1 VDQKIRG
8 ITVTI
13 NGDTTGLGKALD
25 TVKKKS
31 IGLNRELK
39 SVNKALNFN
48 PSSASLLTEKQKV
61 LADSVRAAREELKTL
76 EAAQADVEKMYA
88 SGDID
93 RGAYLEFQRQLE
105 AARANVERLQDQ
117 LVEFGGAAGQIMQQA
132 GKKVSEFGSTVEGI
146 GNKLMPISA
155 ATAAA
160 GAATV
165 KMAWDF
171 EDSMAKVST
180 IADTTEVPLE
190 DLQAAILELSDESG
204 IAAGEIAENV
214 YNAISAGQKTGD
226 AVNFVRHA
234 TDLAR
239 AGFADSGNSLDL
251 LTTIMNAYKL
261 EANEVTNVSDNLIAT
276 QNLGKTTVA
285 ELSSSMG
292 KIIPTANAANVSLD
306 QLCAGYALMTANGV
320 ATAESTTYMNSMLN
334 ELNKSGSTVAK
345 TLQDETGK
353 GFSDLMAEGYTLG
366 DVLGIVSVAADDQGL
381 KFTDMFGSAEA
392 AKAGL
397 ILLGNSVSDVENG
410 LVEAGGST
418 SQFNE
423 MLAGI
428 QAGAGGTESALE
440 KLETKNRKAQVAF
453 NLVKNA
459 ALDFGQ
465 VASGIL
471 APYVEQFAGVI
482 EKATDKLKNMDEG
495 QKKAVITFAAVV
507 AAAGPVLSVAG
518 KGISIVG
525 NLITTG
531 GKIVTTFQGASAAMK
546 AGASAFQLA
555 GAGAKIAGVA
565 ITVLTSPIT
574 WIVAGIAALV
584 AGFVLL
590 YNHCE
595 GFRNGVNAIA
605 SGIKTAWNASMD
617 ALKSTAQEKLSAVR
631 TAYEENG
638 GGIKGAAAA
647 AMEAVKG
654 AYTFGLTFIDKLTG
668 GKLSAIAEKFK
679 NSRVGQ
685 IWTSAMDTVK
695 NATAIG
701 MDALTTTAQTK
712 LDAVRS
718 AYEENGGGLKGIV
731 AATMTGIREAST
743 FGLDFIDNLTGGK
756 LSAIGEKL
764 RNSRVGQIWTSAMD
778 TVKNATT
785 IGMDALKTTAQEK
798 LSAVRTAYEEN
809 GGGIKGV
816 VAATMTGIQEAS
828 TFGLDFIDNLTGGK
842 LSAIGEKFRN
852 SRVGQIWTSAMDTV
866 KNTTALGMEAL
877 KTTAQ
882 EKLDAVRSAYEEN
895 GGGLKGIVAA
905 TMTGIQEANSFGLD
919 FVDTLTDGKLSSI
932 AERFQSKMNAAKTA
946 VTDTLDNIKSAFS
959 EKIEAARSAVAQG
972 IENIKNCF
980 KFEWSLPKLKLPHI
994 SITGEWGFNPPRV
1007 PTFGISW
1014 YKYGGILQGARI
1026 IGSLGDKYIGAGEAG
1041 PEAVLPLYS
1050 FYSELR
1056 NIITELVD
1064 RNAGPT
1070 EFNQYNSYYSPKDL
1084 SPAECARKTR
1094 DETRQLLKN
1103 VKRA

>member
-1 VDQKIRG
+1 MDQKIRG

-25 TVKKKS
+25 TVKKQS

-61 LADSVRAAREELKTL
+61 LTDSVRAAREELKTL

-306 QLCAGYALMTANGV
+306 QLCAGYALMTSNGV

-345 TLQDETGK
+345 TLQEETGK

-366 DVLGIVSVAADDQGL
+366 DVLGIVSAAADDQGL

-428 QAGAGGTESALE
+428 QAGAGGTESALD

-465 VASGIL
+465 VASGML

-731 AATMTGIREAST
+731 AATMTGIREAHT

-756 LSAIGEKL
+756 LSAI
-764 RNSRVGQIWTSAMD
+764 A
-778 TVKNATT
+778 
-785 IGMDALKTTAQEK
+785 
-798 LSAVRTAYEEN
+798 
-809 GGGIKGV
+809 
-816 VAATMTGIQEAS
+816 
-828 TFGLDFIDNLTGGK
+828 
-842 LSAIGEKFRN
+842 EKFKN

>member
-1 VDQKIRG
+1 MDQKIRG

-25 TVKKKS
+25 TVKKQS

-61 LADSVRAAREELKTL
+61 LTDSVRAAREELKTL
-76 EAAQADVEKMYA
+76 EAAQANVEKMYA

-353 GFSDLMAEGYTLG
+353 GFSELMAEGYTLG
-366 DVLGIVSVAADDQGL
+366 DVLGIVSAAADDQGL

-465 VASGIL
+465 VASGML

-731 AATMTGIREAST
+731 AATMTGI
-743 FGLDFIDNLTGGK
+743 
-756 LSAIGEKL
+756 
-764 RNSRVGQIWTSAMD
+764 
-778 TVKNATT
+778 
-785 IGMDALKTTAQEK
+785 
-798 LSAVRTAYEEN
+798 
-809 GGGIKGV
+809 
-816 VAATMTGIQEAS
+816 
-828 TFGLDFIDNLTGGK
+828 
-842 LSAIGEKFRN
+842 
-852 SRVGQIWTSAMDTV
+852 
-866 KNTTALGMEAL
+866 
-877 KTTAQ
+877 
-882 EKLDAVRSAYEEN
+882 
-895 GGGLKGIVAA
+895 
-905 TMTGIQEANSFGLD
+905 QEANSFGLD

>member
-1 VDQKIRG
+1 MDQKIRG

-25 TVKKKS
+25 TVKKQS

-61 LADSVRAAREELKTL
+61 LTDSVRAAREELKTL

-160 GAATV
+160 GVATV

-366 DVLGIVSVAADDQGL
+366 DVLGIVSAAADDQGL

-465 VASGIL
+465 VASGML

-507 AAAGPVLSVAG
+507 AAGPVLSVAG

-695 NATAIG
+695 NAT
-701 MDALTTTAQTK
+701 
-712 LDAVRS
+712 
-718 AYEENGGGLKGIV
+718 
-731 AATMTGIREAST
+731 
-743 FGLDFIDNLTGGK
+743 
-756 LSAIGEKL
+756 
-764 RNSRVGQIWTSAMD
+764 
-778 TVKNATT
+778 T

-816 VAATMTGIQEAS
+816 
-828 TFGLDFIDNLTGGK
+828 
-842 LSAIGEKFRN
+842 
-852 SRVGQIWTSAMDTV
+852 
-866 KNTTALGMEAL
+866 
-877 KTTAQ
+877 
-882 EKLDAVRSAYEEN
+882 
-895 GGGLKGIVAA
+895 VAA

>member
-1 VDQKIRG
+1 MDQKIRG

-25 TVKKKS
+25 TVKKQS

-61 LADSVRAAREELKTL
+61 LTDSVRAAREELKTL

-160 GAATV
+160 GVATV

-366 DVLGIVSVAADDQGL
+366 DVLGIVSAAADDQGL

-465 VASGIL
+465 VASGML

-679 NSRVGQ
+679 
-685 IWTSAMDTVK
+685 
-695 NATAIG
+695 
-701 MDALTTTAQTK
+701 
-712 LDAVRS
+712 
-718 AYEENGGGLKGIV
+718 
-731 AATMTGIREAST
+731 
-743 FGLDFIDNLTGGK
+743 
-756 LSAIGEKL
+756 
-764 RNSRVGQIWTSAMD
+764 NSRVGQIWTSAMD

-1041 PEAVLPLYS
+1041 PEAVLPLHS

>member
-1 VDQKIRG
+1 MDQKIRG

-25 TVKKKS
+25 TVKKQS

-61 LADSVRAAREELKTL
+61 LTDSVRAAREELKTL

-160 GAATV
+160 GVATV

-180 IADTTEVPLE
+180 IANTTEVPLE

-345 TLQDETGK
+345 TLQGETGK

-366 DVLGIVSVAADDQGL
+366 DVLGIVSAAADDQGL

-440 KLETKNRKAQVAF
+440 NLETKNRKAQVAF

-465 VASGIL
+465 VASGML

-531 GKIVTTFQGASAAMK
+531 GKIATTFQGASAAMK

-731 AATMTGIREAST
+731 AATMTGIR
-743 FGLDFIDNLTGGK
+743 
-756 LSAIGEKL
+756 
-764 RNSRVGQIWTSAMD
+764 
-778 TVKNATT
+778 
-785 IGMDALKTTAQEK
+785 
-798 LSAVRTAYEEN
+798 
-809 GGGIKGV
+809 
-816 VAATMTGIQEAS
+816 EAS

>member
-1 VDQKIRG
+1 MDQKIRG

-25 TVKKKS
+25 TVKKQS

-61 LADSVRAAREELKTL
+61 LTDSVRAAREELKTL

-160 GAATV
+160 GVATV

-366 DVLGIVSVAADDQGL
+366 DVLGIVSAAADDQGL

-465 VASGIL
+465 VASGML

-756 LSAIGEKL
+756 LSAIGEKF

-816 VAATMTGIQEAS
+816 
-828 TFGLDFIDNLTGGK
+828 
-842 LSAIGEKFRN
+842 
-852 SRVGQIWTSAMDTV
+852 
-866 KNTTALGMEAL
+866 
-877 KTTAQ
+877 
-882 EKLDAVRSAYEEN
+882 
-895 GGGLKGIVAA
+895 VAA

>member
-1 VDQKIRG
+1 MDQKIRG

-25 TVKKKS
+25 TVKKQS

-61 LADSVRAAREELKTL
+61 LTDSVRAAREELKTL

-160 GAATV
+160 GVATV

-180 IADTTEVPLE
+180 IANTTEVPLE

-345 TLQDETGK
+345 TLQGETGK

-366 DVLGIVSVAADDQGL
+366 DVLGIVSAAADDQGL

-465 VASGIL
+465 VASGML

-531 GKIVTTFQGASAAMK
+531 GKIATTFQGASAAMK

-695 NATAIG
+695 NAT
-701 MDALTTTAQTK
+701 
-712 LDAVRS
+712 
-718 AYEENGGGLKGIV
+718 
-731 AATMTGIREAST
+731 
-743 FGLDFIDNLTGGK
+743 
-756 LSAIGEKL
+756 
-764 RNSRVGQIWTSAMD
+764 
-778 TVKNATT
+778 T

-816 VAATMTGIQEAS
+816 
-828 TFGLDFIDNLTGGK
+828 
-842 LSAIGEKFRN
+842 
-852 SRVGQIWTSAMDTV
+852 
-866 KNTTALGMEAL
+866 
-877 KTTAQ
+877 
-882 EKLDAVRSAYEEN
+882 
-895 GGGLKGIVAA
+895 VAA

>member
-1 VDQKIRG
+1 MDQKIRG

-25 TVKKKS
+25 TVKKQS

-61 LADSVRAAREELKTL
+61 LTDSVRAAREELKTL

-93 RGAYLEFQRQLE
+93 RGAYLEFRRQLE
-105 AARANVERLQDQ
+105 AARANVEQLQDQ

-366 DVLGIVSVAADDQGL
+366 DVLGIVSAAADDQGL

-418 SQFNE
+418 GQFNE

-465 VASGIL
+465 VASGML

-495 QKKAVITFAAVV
+495 QKKAVITFATVV

-695 NATAIG
+695 NAT
-701 MDALTTTAQTK
+701 
-712 LDAVRS
+712 
-718 AYEENGGGLKGIV
+718 
-731 AATMTGIREAST
+731 
-743 FGLDFIDNLTGGK
+743 
-756 LSAIGEKL
+756 
-764 RNSRVGQIWTSAMD
+764 
-778 TVKNATT
+778 T

-866 KNTTALGMEAL
+866 KNATALGMEAL

-1014 YKYGGILQGARI
+1014 YKSGGILQGARI

-1056 NIITELVD
+1056 NIITELVE

-1070 EFNQYNSYYSPKDL
+1070 EFNQYNSYYSPKNL

>member
-1 VDQKIRG
+1 MDQKIRG

-25 TVKKKS
+25 TVKKQS

-366 DVLGIVSVAADDQGL
+366 DVLGIVSAAADDQGL

-465 VASGIL
+465 VASGML

-731 AATMTGIREAST
+731 AATMTGI
-743 FGLDFIDNLTGGK
+743 
-756 LSAIGEKL
+756 
-764 RNSRVGQIWTSAMD
+764 
-778 TVKNATT
+778 
-785 IGMDALKTTAQEK
+785 
-798 LSAVRTAYEEN
+798 
-809 GGGIKGV
+809 
-816 VAATMTGIQEAS
+816 
-828 TFGLDFIDNLTGGK
+828 
-842 LSAIGEKFRN
+842 
-852 SRVGQIWTSAMDTV
+852 
-866 KNTTALGMEAL
+866 
-877 KTTAQ
+877 
-882 EKLDAVRSAYEEN
+882 
-895 GGGLKGIVAA
+895 
-905 TMTGIQEANSFGLD
+905 QEANSFGLD

>member
-1 VDQKIRG
+1 MDQKIRG

-25 TVKKKS
+25 TVKKQS

-366 DVLGIVSVAADDQGL
+366 DVLGIVSAAADDQGL

-465 VASGIL
+465 VASGML

-695 NATAIG
+695 NTTALG
-701 MDALTTTAQTK
+701 MEALKTTAQEK

-731 AATMTGIREAST
+731 AATMTGIREAH
-743 FGLDFIDNLTGGK
+743 
-756 LSAIGEKL
+756 
-764 RNSRVGQIWTSAMD
+764 
-778 TVKNATT
+778 
-785 IGMDALKTTAQEK
+785 
-798 LSAVRTAYEEN
+798 
-809 GGGIKGV
+809 
-816 VAATMTGIQEAS
+816 

>member
-1 VDQKIRG
+1 MDQKIRG

-25 TVKKKS
+25 TVKKQS

-61 LADSVRAAREELKTL
+61 LTDSVRAAREELKTL

-132 GKKVSEFGSTVEGI
+132 GKKVSEFGSTVESI

-366 DVLGIVSVAADDQGL
+366 DVLGIVSAAADDQGL

-465 VASGIL
+465 VASGML

-731 AATMTGIREAST
+731 AATMTGIQEAST

-756 LSAIGEKL
+756 LSAIGEKF

-816 VAATMTGIQEAS
+816 
-828 TFGLDFIDNLTGGK
+828 
-842 LSAIGEKFRN
+842 
-852 SRVGQIWTSAMDTV
+852 
-866 KNTTALGMEAL
+866 
-877 KTTAQ
+877 
-882 EKLDAVRSAYEEN
+882 
-895 GGGLKGIVAA
+895 VAA

>member
-1 VDQKIRG
+1 MDQKIRG

-25 TVKKKS
+25 TVKKQS

-61 LADSVRAAREELKTL
+61 LTDSVRAAREELKTL

-160 GAATV
+160 GVATV

-366 DVLGIVSVAADDQGL
+366 DVLGIVSAAADDQGL

-465 VASGIL
+465 VASGML

-631 TAYEENG
+631 TDYEENG

-701 MDALTTTAQTK
+701 MDALTTTAQT
-712 LDAVRS
+712 
-718 AYEENGGGLKGIV
+718 
-731 AATMTGIREAST
+731 
-743 FGLDFIDNLTGGK
+743 
-756 LSAIGEKL
+756 
-764 RNSRVGQIWTSAMD
+764 
-778 TVKNATT
+778 
-785 IGMDALKTTAQEK
+785 
-798 LSAVRTAYEEN
+798 
-809 GGGIKGV
+809 
-816 VAATMTGIQEAS
+816 
-828 TFGLDFIDNLTGGK
+828 
-842 LSAIGEKFRN
+842 
-852 SRVGQIWTSAMDTV
+852 
-866 KNTTALGMEAL
+866 
-877 KTTAQ
+877 
-882 EKLDAVRSAYEEN
+882 KLDAVRSAYEEN

>member
-1 VDQKIRG
+1 MDQKIRG

-25 TVKKKS
+25 TVKKQS

-61 LADSVRAAREELKTL
+61 LTDSVRAAREELKTL

-93 RGAYLEFQRQLE
+93 RGAYLEFRRQLE
-105 AARANVERLQDQ
+105 AARANVEQLQDQ

-366 DVLGIVSVAADDQGL
+366 DVLGIVSAAADDQGL

-418 SQFNE
+418 GQFNE
-423 MLAGI
+423 MLADI

-465 VASGIL
+465 VASGML

-495 QKKAVITFAAVV
+495 QKKAVITFATVV

-695 NATAIG
+695 NAT
-701 MDALTTTAQTK
+701 
-712 LDAVRS
+712 
-718 AYEENGGGLKGIV
+718 
-731 AATMTGIREAST
+731 
-743 FGLDFIDNLTGGK
+743 
-756 LSAIGEKL
+756 
-764 RNSRVGQIWTSAMD
+764 
-778 TVKNATT
+778 T

-866 KNTTALGMEAL
+866 KNATALGMEAL

-1056 NIITELVD
+1056 NIITELVE

-1070 EFNQYNSYYSPKDL
+1070 EFNQYNSYYSPKNL

>member
-1 VDQKIRG
+1 MDQKIRG

-25 TVKKKS
+25 TVKKQS

-366 DVLGIVSVAADDQGL
+366 DVLGIVSAAADDQGL

-465 VASGIL
+465 VASGML

-756 LSAIGEKL
+756 LSAIGEK
-764 RNSRVGQIWTSAMD
+764 
-778 TVKNATT
+778 
-785 IGMDALKTTAQEK
+785 
-798 LSAVRTAYEEN
+798 
-809 GGGIKGV
+809 
-816 VAATMTGIQEAS
+816 
-828 TFGLDFIDNLTGGK
+828 
-842 LSAIGEKFRN
+842 FRN

-905 TMTGIQEANSFGLD
+905 TMTGIREAHTFGLD

>member
-1 VDQKIRG
+1 MDQKIRG

-25 TVKKKS
+25 TVKKQS

-61 LADSVRAAREELKTL
+61 LTDSVRAAREELKTL

-93 RGAYLEFQRQLE
+93 RGAYLEFRRQLE
-105 AARANVERLQDQ
+105 AARANVEQLQDQ

-366 DVLGIVSVAADDQGL
+366 DVLGIVSAAADDQGL

-418 SQFNE
+418 GQFNE

-465 VASGIL
+465 VASGML

-654 AYTFGLTFIDKLTG
+654 AHTFGLTFIDKLTG

-695 NATAIG
+695 NATA
-701 MDALTTTAQTK
+701 
-712 LDAVRS
+712 
-718 AYEENGGGLKGIV
+718 
-731 AATMTGIREAST
+731 
-743 FGLDFIDNLTGGK
+743 
-756 LSAIGEKL
+756 
-764 RNSRVGQIWTSAMD
+764 
-778 TVKNATT
+778 

-866 KNTTALGMEAL
+866 KNATALGMEAL

>member
-1 VDQKIRG
+1 
-8 ITVTI
+8 
-13 NGDTTGLGKALD
+13 
-25 TVKKKS
+25 
-31 IGLNRELK
+31 
-39 SVNKALNFN
+39 
-48 PSSASLLTEKQKV
+48 
-61 LADSVRAAREELKTL
+61 
-76 EAAQADVEKMYA
+76 
-88 SGDID
+88 
-93 RGAYLEFQRQLE
+93 
-105 AARANVERLQDQ
+105 
-117 LVEFGGAAGQIMQQA
+117 
-132 GKKVSEFGSTVEGI
+132 
-146 GNKLMPISA
+146 
-155 ATAAA
+155 
-160 GAATV
+160 
-165 KMAWDF
+165 
-171 EDSMAKVST
+171 
-180 IADTTEVPLE
+180 
-190 DLQAAILELSDESG
+190 
-204 IAAGEIAENV
+204 
-214 YNAISAGQKTGD
+214 
-226 AVNFVRHA
+226 
-234 TDLAR
+234 
-239 AGFADSGNSLDL
+239 
-251 LTTIMNAYKL
+251 
-261 EANEVTNVSDNLIAT
+261 
-276 QNLGKTTVA
+276 
-285 ELSSSMG
+285 
-292 KIIPTANAANVSLD
+292 
-306 QLCAGYALMTANGV
+306 MTAIR
-320 ATAESTTYMNSMLN
+320 EYRI
-334 ELNKSGSTVAK
+334 K
-345 TLQDETGK
+345 K
-353 GFSDLMAEGYTLG
+353 G
-366 DVLGIVSVAADDQGL
+366 I
-381 KFTDMFGSAEA
+381 
-392 AKAGL
+392 
-397 ILLGNSVSDVENG
+397 
-410 LVEAGGST
+410 
-418 SQFNE
+418 
-423 MLAGI
+423 
-428 QAGAGGTESALE
+428 
-440 KLETKNRKAQVAF
+440 
-453 NLVKNA
+453 
-459 ALDFGQ
+459 
-465 VASGIL
+465 
-471 APYVEQFAGVI
+471 AGVI

-756 LSAIGEKL
+756 LSAIGEKF

-1007 PTFGISW
+1007 PVFPVEHLDMTSFYRQISADLSKFREDEEAEFAAW
-1014 YKYGGILQGARI
+1014 VAEQEDTNMTTMTDLVEAVRDTSDESRAEILALLQQLNTLVDSDTVGTLIAQINNAVKKSGDTMTGDLNMGGHAI
-1026 IGSLGDKYIGAGEAG
+1026 IGAELTQIVQATLTAAGWSANAPYTQTVAVAGVTAGKPPYITPVYSGVADADIALREACAAVSYAKPGAGTVTFVCLENK
-1041 PEAVLPLYS
+1041 PET
-1050 FYSELR
+1050 
-1056 NIITELVD
+1056 NIQVQVE
-1064 RNAGPT
+1064 
-1070 EFNQYNSYYSPKDL
+1070 
-1084 SPAECARKTR
+1084 
-1094 DETRQLLKN
+1094 
-1103 VKRA
+1103 VKR

>member
-1 VDQKIRG
+1 MDQKIRG

-25 TVKKKS
+25 TVKKQS

-366 DVLGIVSVAADDQGL
+366 DVLGIVSAAADDQGL

-465 VASGIL
+465 VASGML

-565 ITVLTSPIT
+565 ITVLTSPIA

-731 AATMTGIREAST
+731 AATMTGIR
-743 FGLDFIDNLTGGK
+743 
-756 LSAIGEKL
+756 
-764 RNSRVGQIWTSAMD
+764 
-778 TVKNATT
+778 
-785 IGMDALKTTAQEK
+785 
-798 LSAVRTAYEEN
+798 
-809 GGGIKGV
+809 
-816 VAATMTGIQEAS
+816 EAS

-1041 PEAVLPLYS
+1041 PEAVLTLYS

>member
-1 VDQKIRG
+1 MDQKIRG

-25 TVKKKS
+25 TVKKQS

-61 LADSVRAAREELKTL
+61 LTDSVRAAREELKTL

-251 LTTIMNAYKL
+251 LTTIMNAHKL

-366 DVLGIVSVAADDQGL
+366 DVLGIVSAAADDQGL

-440 KLETKNRKAQVAF
+440 KLETKNRKAQAAF

-465 VASGIL
+465 VASGML

-679 NSRVGQ
+679 
-685 IWTSAMDTVK
+685 
-695 NATAIG
+695 
-701 MDALTTTAQTK
+701 
-712 LDAVRS
+712 
-718 AYEENGGGLKGIV
+718 
-731 AATMTGIREAST
+731 
-743 FGLDFIDNLTGGK
+743 
-756 LSAIGEKL
+756 
-764 RNSRVGQIWTSAMD
+764 NSRVGQIWTSAMD

-994 SITGEWGFNPPRV
+994 SITGKWGFNPPRV

-1041 PEAVLPLYS
+1041 PEAVLPLHS

-1056 NIITELVD
+1056 NIIAELVD

>member
-1 VDQKIRG
+1 MDQKIRG

-25 TVKKKS
+25 TVKKQS

-61 LADSVRAAREELKTL
+61 LTDSVRAAREELKTL

-366 DVLGIVSVAADDQGL
+366 DVLGIVSAAADDQGL

-465 VASGIL
+465 VASGML

-756 LSAIGEKL
+756 LSAIGEK
-764 RNSRVGQIWTSAMD
+764 
-778 TVKNATT
+778 
-785 IGMDALKTTAQEK
+785 
-798 LSAVRTAYEEN
+798 
-809 GGGIKGV
+809 
-816 VAATMTGIQEAS
+816 
-828 TFGLDFIDNLTGGK
+828 
-842 LSAIGEKFRN
+842 FRN

-994 SITGEWGFNPPRV
+994 SITGKWGFNPPRV

-1041 PEAVLPLYS
+1041 PEAVLPLHS

-1056 NIITELVD
+1056 NIIAELVD

>member
-1 VDQKIRG
+1 MDQKIRG

-25 TVKKKS
+25 TVKKQS

-61 LADSVRAAREELKTL
+61 LTDSVRAAREELKTL

-160 GAATV
+160 GVATV

-366 DVLGIVSVAADDQGL
+366 DVLGIVSAAADDQGL

-465 VASGIL
+465 VASGML

-756 LSAIGEKL
+756 LSAIGEK
-764 RNSRVGQIWTSAMD
+764 
-778 TVKNATT
+778 
-785 IGMDALKTTAQEK
+785 
-798 LSAVRTAYEEN
+798 
-809 GGGIKGV
+809 
-816 VAATMTGIQEAS
+816 
-828 TFGLDFIDNLTGGK
+828 
-842 LSAIGEKFRN
+842 FRN

>member
-1 VDQKIRG
+1 MDQKIRG

-25 TVKKKS
+25 TVKKQS

-61 LADSVRAAREELKTL
+61 LTDSVRAAREELKTL
-76 EAAQADVEKMYA
+76 EAAQANVEKMYA

-160 GAATV
+160 GVATV

-353 GFSDLMAEGYTLG
+353 GFSELMAEGYTLG
-366 DVLGIVSVAADDQGL
+366 DVLGIVSAAADDQGL

-465 VASGIL
+465 VASGML

-756 LSAIGEKL
+756 LS
-764 RNSRVGQIWTSAMD
+764 
-778 TVKNATT
+778 
-785 IGMDALKTTAQEK
+785 
-798 LSAVRTAYEEN
+798 
-809 GGGIKGV
+809 
-816 VAATMTGIQEAS
+816 
-828 TFGLDFIDNLTGGK
+828 
-842 LSAIGEKFRN
+842 
-852 SRVGQIWTSAMDTV
+852 
-866 KNTTALGMEAL
+866 
-877 KTTAQ
+877 
-882 EKLDAVRSAYEEN
+882 
-895 GGGLKGIVAA
+895 
-905 TMTGIQEANSFGLD
+905 
-919 FVDTLTDGKLSSI
+919 SI